1 MEKYAYTYNDSEPY
15 KYSGK
20 VKRDIDER
28 ASKRLGKTI
37 WFMPGN
43 ATELEPLPEKEG
55 YDVVFN
61 KDTKHWEY
69 KEIKKEEEP
78 KPYEPTE
85 LEKAQEEV
93 WKLESE
99 LQSTDYKAI
108 KYAEGYYTEA
118 EYAPIKLSRQY
129 LRNKINDARD
139 KVALLEKISI

>member
-1 MEKYAYTYNDSEPY
+1 MEKYAYTYSDTEPH
-15 KYSGK
+15 KYQSK
-20 VKRDIDER
+20 VKRDVDER

-61 KDTKHWEY
+61 KETHHWDY

-85 LEKAQEEV
+85 LDKKREELWEIESWFDKHDYIGNKIATGRATIADYAKEIAQMN
-93 WKLESE
+93 
-99 LQSTDYKAI
+99 
-108 KYAEGYYTEA
+108 
-118 EYAPIKLSRQY
+118 EYAAKKEQILKE
-129 LRNKINDARD
+129 IE
-139 KVALLEKISI
+139 LLEKINS